1 MQGPEPDSEEMFWVL
16 LDGHESTLLA
26 TVRDGHCVFATFAY
40 SLDDETTIMD
50 NLNAVM
56 LRAGYSAG
64 DESDVADCLHSLTL
78 WSIPHLGRMPHS
90 RGGHAHEAQGKRSP
104 FTGVAYFLLWV

>member
-1 MQGPEPDSEEMFWVL
+1 MPIELYYAPINETDTILLDELLKELTAAGLPCKVEPDSEEMFWVL

-56 LRAGYSAG
+56 LRAGCSAG
-64 DESDVADCLHSLTL
+64 DESDVADCAS
-78 WSIPHLGRMPHS
+78 
-90 RGGHAHEAQGKRSP
+90 
-104 FTGVAYFLLWV
+104 